1 MLSSG
6 ISTYNCNFVNRS
18 SKMIFGGWCSN
29 NGAVRKYVVD
39 MSSVESGSVA
49 GSQVVF
55 EKMNNN
61 AK

>member
-29 NGAVRKYVVD
+29 NGIVWKYAAET
-39 MSSVESGSVA
+39 SSVESGSAA

-55 EKMNNN
+55 EKINNN